1 MRVCYLYC
9 VPNSW
14 EYCRRV
20 TQLGDNE
27 KRGGIIYPGITS
39 CVVKVTNGVHTRVVA
54 EVNCIIQ

>member
-1 MRVCYLYC
+1 M
-9 VPNSW
+9 
-14 EYCRRV
+14 RV

-54 EVNCIIQ
+54 AVNCIIQ